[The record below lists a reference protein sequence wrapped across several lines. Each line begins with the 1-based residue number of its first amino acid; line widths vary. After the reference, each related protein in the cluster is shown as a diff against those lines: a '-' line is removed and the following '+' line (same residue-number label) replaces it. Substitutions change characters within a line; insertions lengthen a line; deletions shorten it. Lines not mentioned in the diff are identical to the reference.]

1 MQLKDKD
8 YSRLFREVDRKES
21 SSVEF
26 EMIWRKANRKKWTQ
40 KYSQSLKY
48 NLALLSTL
56 LILTPI
62 IGSYLVH
69 PFSNDK
75 SIEASLLNGEPV
87 IQATTQRKKHEAIVI
102 GESSLPNGTILEASL
117 VDARLQTIIREEEIL
132 IGKGGAFSLSFGIP
146 EARKDYVLLLELFP
160 HTQKQSVQKLIGRK
174 GENLYNSS
182 QVAGVYHYF
191 KDKELHTGFR
201 LYGNIDRELINTER
215 MMFGSLKSAVP

>member
-1 MQLKDKD
+1 LKDKD
-8 YSRLFREVDRKES
+8 FSRLFREVDRKES

-56 LILTPI
+56 LILTPV
-62 IGSYLVH
+62 IGSYLVQ
-69 PFSNDK
+69 PFSDDK
-75 SIEASLLNGEPV
+75 SIEASLYNGESV
-87 IQATTQRKKHEAIVI
+87 IQATTQRKKHEAIVK

-117 VDARLQTIIREEEIL
+117 VEAGLQTIIRKEEIL
-132 IGKGGAFSLSFGIP
+132 IGKGGAFSLSFAIP

-191 KDKELHTGFR
+191 IDKELHTGFR
-201 LYGNIDRELINTER
+201 LYGNIDREMINTER